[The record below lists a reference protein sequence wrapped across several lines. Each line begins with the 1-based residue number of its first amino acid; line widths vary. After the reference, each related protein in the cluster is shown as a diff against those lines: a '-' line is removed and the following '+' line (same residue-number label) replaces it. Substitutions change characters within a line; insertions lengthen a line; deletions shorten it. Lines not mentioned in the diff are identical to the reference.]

1 MSSLR
6 PLPPPA
12 TSFATW
18 EEMKSYVGFS
28 DDCVKHLH
36 DLRPHVQGEI
46 APIVDRFY
54 ERVQQFPGA
63 ANVLRGPAQVE
74 RLKKTLRTFIE
85 EMLTGPYD
93 QAYFAKRRRIGQ
105 VHVRVGLPEHYVFTA
120 MNRIRVDINR
130 VCFRAFP
137 PEQAF
142 RVSEA
147 VARITDLELAVM
159 SSTYL
164 EAHEAHQLRTLQD
177 LIVQNLPVTVLC
189 LDDSGRVT
197 SATRPSTR
205 LFGMA
210 SAHGRHYEDFL
221 PPELI
226 ERSDLPS
233 HLGRALATG
242 HEITIPRARV
252 GESGSARQFRITL
265 VPLDHELARVL
276 LHIEELTDVVQ
287 AEQRLQQAESLARIG
302 SLAAHLAHEIRNP
315 LAAISATLQVIVGS
329 LPENDRRKSILDKV
343 RGQVHRLD
351 RLVTDLLGY
360 ARPARAEVRAVTLG
374 PILREAVSQAGVPV
388 DLDIAADS
396 TVLADP
402 QYLQQVVVNLVQNSR
417 DAMESAGITVQGAI
431 GIRQSGPSQ
440 VDVYD
445 HGPGIAQEVAD
456 RLFEPFV
463 TSKVKGTGLGLAISR
478 KLIRSMG
485 GELELIPTD
494 HGACFRIGLRLPL
507 GGD

>member
-1 MSSLR
+1 MPSLR
-6 PLPPPA
+6 SLPAPA

-28 DDCVKHLH
+28 DACVAALH
-36 DLRPHVQGEI
+36 HLRPHVEAEVG
-46 APIVDRFY
+46 PIVDRFY
-54 ERVQQFPGA
+54 ARIQQFPR
-63 ANVLRGPAQVE
+63 ANAVLQGPAQVE
-74 RLKKTLRTFIE
+74 RLKQTLRVFIT

-120 MNRIRVDINR
+120 MSRIRTDICDVAAR
-130 VCFRAFP
+130 TLPADRLMPTCH
-137 PEQAF
+137 
-142 RVSEA
+142 A
-147 VARITDLELAVM
+147 VARISDLELAVM

-189 LDDSGRVT
+189 LDAHGRVT

-205 LFGMA
+205 LFGM
-210 SAHGRHYEDFL
+210 STAHGRHYEDFL
-221 PPELI
+221 PSELV
-226 ERSDLPS
+226 ECADLPT

-242 HEITIPRARV
+242 HEITIPRARI
-252 GESGSARQFRITL
+252 GEAGAARQFRITL

-287 AEQRLQQAESLARIG
+287 AEQRVQQAESLARIG

-329 LPENDRRKSILDKV
+329 LPEHDRRKSILDKV

-360 ARPARAEVRAVTLG
+360 ARPAAAEVVPVALG
-374 PILREAVSQAGVPV
+374 PTLHDAVAQAGVPV
-388 DLDIAADS
+388 EVEVAADS
-396 TVLADP
+396 FVLADP
-402 QYLQQVVVNLVQNSR
+402 QSLQQVLVNLVQNAR
-417 DAMESAGITVQGAI
+417 DALESADLPLEGRI
-431 GIRQSGPSQ
+431 GIRQTGPGQ
-440 VDVYD
+440 IDVFD
-445 HGPGIAQEVAD
+445 RGPGIAASVAQ

-478 KLIRSMG
+478 KLVRSMG
-485 GELELIPTD
+485 GELELVPSAE
-494 HGACFRIGLRLPL
+494 GACFRISLRLPE
-507 GGD
+507 GQA

>member
-1 MSSLR
+1 MPSLR
-6 PLPPPA
+6 SLPPPA

-18 EEMKSYVGFS
+18 EEMKAYVEL
-28 DDCVKHLH
+28 DDVCIERLAK
-36 DLRPHVQGEI
+36 LRPHVE
-46 APIVDRFY
+46 ARAVPIIDHFY
-54 ERVQQFPGA
+54 EQ
-63 ANVLRGPAQVE
+63 VLRFPNASSVLESPAQVE
-74 RLKKTLRTFIE
+74 RLKQTLRTFIV
-85 EMLTGPYD
+85 EMLSGPYGQD
-93 QAYFAKRRRIGQ
+93 YFNKRRRIGL
-105 VHVRVGLPEHYVFTA
+105 VHVRVGLPEHFVFVA
-120 MNRIRVDINR
+120 MSRLRSDICN
-130 VCFRAFP
+130 VAAECLP
-137 PEQAF
+137 PEELIATCN
-142 RVSEA
+142 A

-177 LIVQNLPVTVLC
+177 LIIQNLPVTVLC
-189 LDDSGRVT
+189 LDDVGQVT

-205 LFGMA
+205 LFGMD
-210 SAHGRHYEDFL
+210 SAHGRHYEDFI
-221 PPELI
+221 PAELI

-242 HEITIPRARV
+242 HEITIPRVRM
-252 GESGSARQFRITL
+252 GERTDERQFRITL
-265 VPLDHELARVL
+265 VPLDHELARLL

-287 AEQRLQQAESLARIG
+287 AEQRLQQSEALARIG

-329 LPENDRRKSILDKV
+329 LPVDDRRKVILDKV

-360 ARPARAEVRAVTLG
+360 ARPARADVTEVRLG
-374 PILREAVSQAGVPV
+374 PVVREAIAQAGVPV
-388 DLDIAADS
+388 EIEVDDQT
-396 TVLADP
+396 TVIADP

-417 DAMESAGITVQGAI
+417 DALESAGLGTAGTI
-431 GIRQSGPSQ
+431 GLRQSGPTRF
-440 VDVYD
+440 DIYD
-445 HGPGIAQEVAD
+445 RGPGISKEVAG

-485 GELELIPTD
+485 GELELVPVD
-494 HGACFRIGLRLPL
+494 VGASFRITLRAPMPK
-507 GGD
+507 D

>member
-1 MSSLR
+1 MPNLR
-6 PLPPPA
+6 SLPPPA
-12 TSFATW
+12 TSYATW

-28 DDCVKHLH
+28 DACTARLRA
-36 DLRPHVQGEI
+36 LRPHIEAEVG
-46 APIVDRFY
+46 PIVDRFY
-54 ERVQQFPGA
+54 TRIQQFPR
-63 ANVLRGPAQVE
+63 ANTVLRGPAQVE
-74 RLKKTLRTFIE
+74 RLKKTLRVFII
-85 EMLTGPYD
+85 EMLSGPYD

-105 VHVRVGLPEHYVFTA
+105 VHVQVGLPEHYVFTA
-120 MNRIRVDINR
+120 MNRIRSDITS
-130 VCFRAFP
+130 V
-137 PEQAF
+137 AF
-142 RVSEA
+142 RVCAPEDVKLTCQA

-189 LDDSGRVT
+189 LDASGRVT

-205 LFGMA
+205 LFGRV
-210 SAHGRHYEDFL
+210 SAHGRHYEEFL
-221 PPELI
+221 PPELV
-226 ERSDLPS
+226 ERADLPS

-252 GESGSARQFRITL
+252 GEAADARQFRITL

-329 LPENDRRKSILDKV
+329 LPEDDRRKSILDKV

-360 ARPARAEVRAVTLG
+360 ARPARSEVRPMALG
-374 PILREAVSQAGVPV
+374 PMLREAIVQAGVSV
-388 DLDIAADS
+388 ELDVAADT

-417 DAMESAGITVQGAI
+417 DALESAGMSLDGCI

-445 HGPGIAQEVAD
+445 RGPGIARDVAG

-485 GELELIPTD
+485 GELEHVHTES
-494 HGACFRIGLRLPL
+494 GASFRISLRLPL
-507 GGD
+507 AGE